1 MRDGFIKIAAATPD
15 LHAADCAYNTSEIVK
30 LAKEAA
36 AKGAKLITF
45 PELCLT
51 GYTCGDLFLQETL
64 LEGAMQALGT
74 VCRETAEL
82 AAVIVVGLP
91 LRVRGKLY
99 NVAAV
104 INAGDVLAFVPKTHL
119 PNYSEFYEQRHFVSA
134 DTLSGGMEGVDVK
147 NADGETI
154 CVPLVTDSIFQCDEQ
169 PLFTF
174 GVEICEDLWVPNPP
188 STALAQMG
196 AHIIVNLSASDEIIG
211 KASYRRDLV
220 RQQSGRLLCAYLYAD
235 AGFGESTQ
243 DLVFAGHDLIAEN
256 GALLAESKMFTQG
269 IIYADIDLQR
279 LAHER
284 QRMNTFESIE
294 GGVFSFSLEPVENDL
309 ADRTFPRTPFVP
321 ANKALRDE
329 RCEEILTLQA
339 TVWRPVCAIRTRKRR
354 LSVCPADWIPRSRLS
369 CSYTHSICWS
379 STARAFWLSPC
390 RASAQP
396 PVPRAT
402 QKSWRKPTALHSR
415 PWTSR
420 RRSISISWTSASPR
434 TICLSPLRTVRRA
447 CARWC

>member
-15 LHAADCAYNTSEIVK
+15 LHVADCAYNTSEIVK

-64 LEGAMQALGT
+64 LEGALDALNT

-104 INAGDVLAFVPKTHL
+104 VNAGDVLAFVPKTHL

-188 STALAQMG
+188 STTLAQMG

-211 KASYRRDLV
+211 KAGYRRDLV
-220 RQQSGRLLCAYLYAD
+220 HTCMQMPVSVSPRR
-235 AGFGESTQ
+235 T
-243 DLVFAGHDLIAEN
+243 
-256 GALLAESKMFTQG
+256 
-269 IIYADIDLQR
+269 
-279 LAHER
+279 
-284 QRMNTFESIE
+284 
-294 GGVFSFSLEPVENDL
+294 SFLRVTTSL
-309 ADRTFPRTPFVP
+309 PRTAHCWPR
-321 ANKALRDE
+321 A
-329 RCEEILTLQA
+329 RC
-339 TVWRPVCAIRTRKRR
+339 
-354 LSVCPADWIPRSRLS
+354 SR
-369 CSYTHSICWS
+369 
-379 STARAFWLSPC
+379 
-390 RASAQP
+390 RASFT
-396 PVPRAT
+396 RIST
-402 QKSWRKPTALHSR
+402 SSALHMSV
-415 PWTSR
+415 
-420 RRSISISWTSASPR
+420 SA
-434 TICLSPLRTVRRA
+434 
-447 CARWC
+447 